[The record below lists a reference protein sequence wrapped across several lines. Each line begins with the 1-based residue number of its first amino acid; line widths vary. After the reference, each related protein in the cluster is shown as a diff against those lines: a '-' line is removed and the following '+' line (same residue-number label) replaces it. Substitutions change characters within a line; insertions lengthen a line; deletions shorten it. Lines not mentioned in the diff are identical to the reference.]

1 MNKADIKT
9 KITNL
14 LAQENQIRTVFIYG
28 SFSLSEEFN
37 DIDIALFLNSNIE
50 ESFSYEGKI
59 EYLLE
64 QELSMKVDVRVANSA
79 PERFLYEVFK
89 GECLLD
95 KDDNISVL
103 IEKIAITQMDEE
115 YYKRQF
121 LKELIDA

>member
-1 MNKADIKT
+1 MNKAEIKT

-14 LAQENQIRTVFIYG
+14 LAKESKIRTVFIYG
-28 SFSLSEEFN
+28 SFCLAEEFN
-37 DIDIALFLNSNIE
+37 DIDIALFLNSNPNE
-50 ESFSYEGKI
+50 YFSYEGKI
-59 EYLLE
+59 EYLLK
-64 QELSMKVDVRVANSA
+64 QELSMKVDIRVVNSA

-95 KDDNISVL
+95 KDNNISEL
-103 IEKIAITQMDEE
+103 IEKISITQMDEE